1 MEQNKGRSVTN
12 ISTILV
18 YLIVKKYIMS
28 ITEHIGEMVEIFLIL
43 TTGLKFEPWECSCVM
58 L

>member
-43 TTGLKFEPWECSCVM
+43 ATGLKFEPWEYSCVM